1 MAERMIVLKKV
12 GFIGFGNMAEAII
25 SGMISSGNYESEEIG
40 AYDTDADKLNAG
52 AEKLGFIAFDSNEKL
67 VADCET
73 VILAVKPIAL
83 QKALTPLRDVFCK
96 ANPLVISI
104 AAGQSIE
111 RLKDLLGYDAKIVRV
126 MPNINAT
133 ALQAVSGYVSS
144 ENVTD
149 DEEKTA
155 LKILTSFG
163 TAVAVDEDKFSV
175 YSAVAG
181 CSPAYV
187 YLFIDAI
194 ARVGVKYG
202 LTKKDSLAIVTE
214 AVISTIST
222 DEKTDS
228 EALDKVVLNAIDA
241 AYNKDKGM

>member
-1 MAERMIVLKKV
+1 MKKV

-25 SGMISSGNYESEEIG
+25 SGMISSGNYKCDEIG
-40 AYDTDADKLNAG
+40 AFDPDTDKLEKGADKL
-52 AEKLGFIAFDSNEKL
+52 GFVAYKSNEEL
-67 VADCET
+67 VDDCEI

-83 QKALTPLRDVFCK
+83 QKVLTPLQKTFCK
-96 ANPLVISI
+96 VNPLVVSI

-111 RLKDLLGYDAKIVRV
+111 QLKKLLGYDAKIVRV

-144 ENVTD
+144 KNVTVED
-149 DEEKTA
+149 EKTA
-155 LKILTSFG
+155 VKILTSFG
-163 TAVAVDEDKFSV
+163 TAVAVDEEKFSV

-181 CSPAYV
+181 CSPAYI
-187 YLFIDAI
+187 YLFIDTI

-214 AVISTIST
+214 AVISTIKSDSSSDSDVL
-222 DEKTDS
+222 DE
-228 EALDKVVLNAIDA
+228 VVLNAIDA

>member
-1 MAERMIVLKKV
+1 MNKV

-25 SGMISSGNYESEEIG
+25 SGMISSGNYKCDEIG
-40 AYDTDADKLNAG
+40 AFDPDTDKLEKG
-52 AEKLGFIAFDSNEKL
+52 AENLGFTAFESNEELIKS
-67 VADCET
+67 CET
-73 VILAVKPIAL
+73 VVLAVKPIAL
-83 QKALTPLRDVFCK
+83 QKVLIPLQDVFCK
-96 ANPLVISI
+96 VNPLVISI
-104 AAGQSIE
+104 AAGQSVE
-111 RLKDLLGYDAKIVRV
+111 RLKNLLGYDAKLVRV

-163 TAVAVDEDKFSV
+163 TAVAVDENMFSA

-202 LTKKDSLAIVTE
+202 LTKKDSLAVVTD
-214 AVISTIST
+214 AVFSAVKS
-222 DEKTDS
+222 DEKTES
-228 EALDKVVLNAIDA
+228 KALDEVVLNAIDA
-241 AYNKDKGM
+241 AYYKDKGM

>member
-1 MAERMIVLKKV
+1 MKKV

-25 SGMISSGNYESEEIG
+25 SGMISSGNYKSDEIG
-40 AYDTDADKLNAG
+40 AFDPDKMKLDIG
-52 AEKLGFIAFDSNEKL
+52 AQKLGFAVFSSNEEL
-67 VADCET
+67 VSNCET
-73 VILAVKPIAL
+73 VVLAVKPIAL
-83 QKALTPLRDVFCK
+83 QKVLSPLREVFCK

-111 RLKDLLGYDAKIVRV
+111 RLKNLIGYDAKLVRV

-133 ALQAVSGYVSS
+133 ALQAVSGFVSS
-144 ENVTD
+144 ANVTE
-149 DEEKTA
+149 EEKQIA

-163 TAVAVDEDKFSV
+163 TAVAVDETNFSA

-187 YLFIDAI
+187 YLFIDAV

-202 LTKKDSLAIVTE
+202 LTKKESLSVVTD
-214 AVISTIST
+214 AVLSAVRRDNKEVNGELDETI
-222 DEKTDS
+222 
-228 EALDKVVLNAIDA
+228 LNAIEE
-241 AYNKDKGM
+241 AYRKDKGM

>member
-1 MAERMIVLKKV
+1 MKKV

-25 SGMISSGNYESEEIG
+25 SGMISSGNYKREEIG
-40 AYDTDADKLNAG
+40 AYDPDTKKLTSG
-52 AEKLGFIAFDSNEKL
+52 AEKSGFTAFSSNEEL
-67 VADCET
+67 ISNCET
-73 VILAVKPIAL
+73 VVIAVKPIAL
-83 QKALTPLRDVFCK
+83 QSVLTSLQDVFCK

-104 AAGQSIE
+104 AAGQSIMK
-111 RLKDLLGYDAKIVRV
+111 LKNLLGYDAKLVRV

-149 DEEKTA
+149 EEKQNA

-163 TAVAVDEDKFSV
+163 TAVAVDEEKFSI

-202 LTKKDSLAIVTE
+202 LTKRDSLAIVTD
-214 AVISTIST
+214 AVISAIRS
-222 DEKTDS
+222 DEKADR
-228 EALDKVVLNAIDA
+228 EVLDEVVLNAIDA
-241 AYNKDKGM
+241 AYNKDKEM